1 METQTTPAEDL
12 PGLYRAILDG
22 IADLERLG
30 QHREAALIR
39 TEATRVYSKSWD
51 AGARRRLLFIHRR
64 IGRVIAGDER
74 PRTEQTRSWRTLQ
87 RSLTGAL
94 TAR

>member
-1 METQTTPAEDL
+1 VETQTSPAEDL
-12 PGLYRAILDG
+12 PTLYRAILDG
-22 IADLERLG
+22 VADLERVG

-39 TEATRVYSKSWD
+39 TEATRVYSTSWD
-51 AGARRRLLFIHRR
+51 AGGRRELLHIRRR

-74 PRTEQTRSWRTLQ
+74 PRHEQTRWARL
-87 RSLTGAL
+87 RWL